1 MEWSC
6 PKVKLVLLPPN
17 FIPMNFLKT
26 FFASCLGTLV
36 ALILLIFLTIGLL
49 SGLSQEKT
57 VQVADHSVLHLRL
70 EAPMTEL
77 ELDDP
82 FADVF
87 PEVADQSLGLLRIR
101 KVIQQAKDDPK
112 IEGIYLNTSVL
123 MTGFASLREI
133 RAALLDFRSSGKWVV
148 AYADFYSE
156 GAYYLASAA
165 DKVYMYPEG
174 QVEFNGLS
182 TEVTFFKKLFD
193 KLEINPQ
200 VFRVGDFKSAV
211 EPFIRE
217 SLSEE
222 NKLQLNSILTSIHDD
237 MLAQIA
243 ESRNIP
249 VARLQEIADRMLVQD
264 AASAVKLGLLDSLYY
279 DDEIKNE
286 LRGRL
291 NLDEDSRVP
300 LVRYSQYK
308 KTVSGYGTS
317 RNEIAVIVA
326 DGEIVPG
333 RSDNGIVG
341 SSTVVDLVRRAR
353 TNDNVVAIVLR
364 VNSPGGVFQAAD
376 QMWRELILAA
386 ETKPLIASMGDYA
399 ASGGYYLAMACD
411 TIVAQPTTITGSIGV
426 FSVLFDLSKFLDNKI
441 GITSEE
447 VKTGDIGEL
456 VTVTRTLTDVEKSIW
471 QRQTDNIYETF
482 TRKAADARG
491 MSQADL
497 KKIASGRVWTG
508 AQAKENGL
516 ADVLGG
522 FEDAVRIAAGKA
534 GVGDDYKLRYYPQPK
549 PFLER
554 LMGNA
559 DEEVSQ
565 MLIKRELGVEHYQ
578 WHRQWER
585 LKNYQGTQAR
595 MPIHFQVH

>member
-1 MEWSC
+1 
-6 PKVKLVLLPPN
+6 
-17 FIPMNFLKT
+17 MNFLKS
-26 FFASCLGTLV
+26 FLASCLGSMV
-36 ALILLIFLTIGLL
+36 AIILLIFLTIGFL
-49 SGLSQEKT
+49 SGLSEEKI
-57 VQVADHSVLHLRL
+57 VQVADNSVLHLRL

-82 FADVF
+82 LAEVF
-87 PEVADQSLGLLRIR
+87 PEIADQTVGLLRVR
-101 KVIQQAKDDPK
+101 RVIERAKDDPK
-112 IEGIYLNTSVL
+112 IEGIYLNTSMM
-123 MTGFASLREI
+123 MTGFASLQEI
-133 RAALLDFRSSGKWVV
+133 RAAILDFRESGKWVV

-182 TEVTFFKKLFD
+182 TEVMFFKKLFD

-200 VFRVGDFKSAV
+200 IFRVGDFKSAV
-211 EPFIRE
+211 EPFMRE

-222 NKLQLNSILTSIHDD
+222 NKLQLNSILKSIHGE
-237 MLAQIA
+237 MLQQIA
-243 ESRNIP
+243 ESRHIP
-249 VARLQEIADRMLVQD
+249 LERLKEIADRMLVQD
-264 AASAVKLGLLDSLYY
+264 AASAVKLGLLDTLYY
-279 DDEIKNE
+279 DDEVKNE
-286 LRGRL
+286 LRARL
-291 NLDEDSRVP
+291 NLGEDDRVP
-300 LVRYSQYK
+300 LIRYSQYK
-308 KTVSGYGTS
+308 KTVTNYSS
-317 RNEIAVIVA
+317 SKNEIAVIVA

-333 RSDNGIVG
+333 RSDNGLVG

-353 TNDNVVAIVLR
+353 TNDNVKAIVLR

-386 ETKPLIASMGDYA
+386 EAKPLIASMGDYA

-411 TIVAQPTTITGSIGV
+411 TIVAQPNTITGSIGV

-456 VTVTRTLTDVEKSIW
+456 VTVTRKLTEAESAFW

-482 TRKAADARG
+482 TRKAAESRR

-508 AQAKENGL
+508 TQAKENGL

-522 FEDAVRIAAGKA
+522 FEDAVRIAADRA

-554 LMGNA
+554 LMGNVE
-559 DEEVSQ
+559 EEVSQ
-565 MLIKRELGVEHYQ
+565 SMLKRELGIEHYQ

-585 LKNYQGTQAR
+585 LKNYQGAQAR
-595 MPIHFQVH
+595 MPLQFQVK

>member
-1 MEWSC
+1 
-6 PKVKLVLLPPN
+6 
-17 FIPMNFLKT
+17 MNFLKS
-26 FFASCLGTLV
+26 FLASCLGSLV
-36 ALILLIFLTIGLL
+36 AIVLLIFLTIGLI
-49 SGLSQEKT
+49 SGLSEEKV
-57 VQVADHSVLHLRL
+57 VQVADNSVLHLRL
-70 EAPMTEL
+70 EAPITEL

-82 FADVF
+82 LADVF

-101 KVIQQAKDDPK
+101 KVIERAKEDPK
-112 IEGIYLNTSVL
+112 IEGIYLNTSML
-123 MTGFASLREI
+123 MTGFASLQEI
-133 RAALLDFRSSGKWVV
+133 RAAILDFRESGKWVV
-148 AYADFYSE
+148 AYADFYTE

-182 TEVTFFKKLFD
+182 TEVMFFKKLFD

-200 VFRVGDFKSAV
+200 IFRVGDFKSAV
-211 EPFIRE
+211 EPFMRE

-222 NKLQLNSILTSIHDD
+222 NKLQLQSILSSIHGE
-237 MLAQIA
+237 MLNQIA
-243 ESRNIP
+243 EARNIP
-249 VARLQEIADRMLVQD
+249 VDRLKEMADRMQVQD
-264 AASAVKLGLLDSLYY
+264 AASAVKMGLLDSLVY
-279 DDEIKNE
+279 DDEVKNE

-291 NLDEDSRVP
+291 NLDEDNRVP

-308 KTVSGYGTS
+308 KTVSTYS
-317 RNEIAVIVA
+317 SSKNEIAVIVA

-333 RSDNGIVG
+333 RSDNGLVG

-353 TNDNVVAIVLR
+353 TNDNVKAIVLR

-426 FSVLFDLSKFLDNKI
+426 FSVLFDLSNFLDHKI

-447 VKTGDIGEL
+447 VKTGDVGEL
-456 VTVTRTLTDVEKSIW
+456 VTVTRTLTDAEKAIW
-471 QRQTDNIYETF
+471 QRQTDNVYETF
-482 TRKAADARG
+482 TRKAAEGRG
-491 MSQADL
+491 MSQDNL

-508 AQAKENGL
+508 TQAKENGL

-522 FEDAVRIAAGKA
+522 FEDAVRIAADRA
-534 GVGDDYKLRYYPQPK
+534 GLGEDYKLRYYPQPK

-554 LMGNA
+554 LMGNVE
-559 DEEVSQ
+559 EEVSQ
-565 MLIKRELGVEHYQ
+565 SMLKRELGVEQYQ

-595 MPIHFQVH
+595 MPIQFQVQ

>member
-1 MEWSC
+1 M
-6 PKVKLVLLPPN
+6 PKGKIGTFAIE
-17 FIPMNFLKT
+17 FIAMNFLKS
-26 FFASCLGTLV
+26 FLASCLGSLV
-36 ALILLIFLTIGLL
+36 AIALIIFLTIGLI
-49 SGLSQEKT
+49 SGLSDEKV
-57 VQVADHSVLHLRL
+57 VQVADNSVLHLRL
-70 EAPMTEL
+70 EAPITEL

-82 FADVF
+82 LAEVF

-101 KVIQQAKDDPK
+101 RVIERAKEDPK
-112 IEGIYLNTSVL
+112 IEGIYLNTSML
-123 MTGFASLREI
+123 MTGFASLQEI
-133 RAALLDFRSSGKWVV
+133 RAALLDFRESGKWVV

-165 DKVYMYPEG
+165 DKIYMYPEG

-182 TEVTFFKKLFD
+182 TEVMFFKKLFD

-200 VFRVGDFKSAV
+200 IFRVGDFKSAV
-211 EPFIRE
+211 EPFMRE

-222 NKLQLNSILTSIHDD
+222 NKLQLQSILTSIHGE
-237 MLAQIA
+237 MLNQIA
-243 ESRNIP
+243 EARNIP
-249 VARLQEIADRMLVQD
+249 VERLREMADRMQVQD
-264 AASAVKLGLLDSLYY
+264 AASAVKLGLLDSLVY
-279 DDEIKNE
+279 DDEMKNE

-291 NLDEDSRVP
+291 NLDEEDRVP

-308 KTVSGYGTS
+308 KTVSGYS
-317 RNEIAVIVA
+317 SSKNEIAVIVA

-333 RSDNGIVG
+333 RSDNGLVG
-341 SSTVVDLVRRAR
+341 STTVVDLVRRAR
-353 TNDNVVAIVLR
+353 TNDNVKAIVLR

-376 QMWRELILAA
+376 QMWRELVLAD
-386 ETKPLIASMGDYA
+386 ETKPVIASMGDYA

-426 FSVLFDLSKFLDNKI
+426 FSVLFDLSKFLDHKI

-447 VKTGDIGEL
+447 VKTGDVGEL
-456 VTVTRTLTDVEKSIW
+456 ITVTRTLTDAEKAIW
-471 QRQTDNIYETF
+471 QRQTDNVYETF
-482 TRKAADARG
+482 TRKAAEGRG
-491 MSQADL
+491 MNQDNL

-522 FEDAVRIAAGKA
+522 FEDAVRIAADRA
-534 GVGDDYKLRYYPQPK
+534 GVGEDYKLRYYPQPK

-554 LMGNA
+554 LMGNVE
-559 DEEVSQ
+559 EEVTQS
-565 MLIKRELGVEHYQ
+565 MLKRELGVEQYQ
-578 WHRQWER
+578 RHRQWEK

-595 MPIHFQVH
+595 MPIQFEVK

>member
-1 MEWSC
+1 
-6 PKVKLVLLPPN
+6 
-17 FIPMNFLKT
+17 MNFLKS
-26 FFASCLGTLV
+26 FLASCLGSLV
-36 ALILLIFLTIGLL
+36 AIALLLFLTIGFLA
-49 SGLSQEKT
+49 GLSEEKA
-57 VQVADHSVLHLRL
+57 VQVADNSVLHLRL
-70 EAPMTEL
+70 EVPITEL
-77 ELDDP
+77 ELEDP
-82 FADVF
+82 LAEVF
-87 PEVADQSLGLLRIR
+87 PQVADQSLGLLRIR
-101 KVIQQAKDDPK
+101 GVIERAKEDPK
-112 IEGIYLNTSVL
+112 IEGIYLNTSML
-123 MTGFASLREI
+123 MTGFASLQEI
-133 RAALLDFRSSGKWVV
+133 RAAILDFRSSGKWVV
-148 AYADFYSE
+148 AYADFYTE

-182 TEVTFFKKLFD
+182 TEVMFFKKLFD

-200 VFRVGDFKSAV
+200 IFRVGDFKSAV
-211 EPFIRE
+211 EPFMRE

-222 NKLQLNSILTSIHDD
+222 NKLQLNSILSSVHGD
-237 MLAQIA
+237 MLGQIA
-243 ESRNIP
+243 ESRKIP
-249 VARLQEIADRMLVQD
+249 VERLKEMADRMLVQD
-264 AASAVKLGLLDSLYY
+264 AASAMKLGLIDSLYY

-286 LRGRL
+286 LRARL
-291 NLDEDSRVP
+291 NLDEEDRVP

-308 KTVSGYGTS
+308 KTVSGYS
-317 RNEIAVIVA
+317 SSKNEIAVIVA

-333 RSDNGIVG
+333 RSDNGLVG
-341 SSTVVDLVRRAR
+341 STTVVDLVRRAR

-376 QMWRELILAA
+376 QMWRELVLAA

-411 TIVAQPTTITGSIGV
+411 TIVAQPKTITGSIGV

-456 VTVTRTLTDVEKSIW
+456 VTVTRTLSDAEKAIW

-482 TRKAADARG
+482 TSKASEARG
-491 MSQADL
+491 MSQSDL

-516 ADVLGG
+516 VDVLGG
-522 FEDAVRIAAGKA
+522 FEDAVRIAAGQA

-549 PFLER
+549 PFVER
-554 LMGNA
+554 LMGNLE
-559 DEEVSQ
+559 EEVSQ
-565 MLIKRELGVEHYQ
+565 TMLKRELGVEQYQ

-585 LKNYQGTQAR
+585 LKSYQGTQAR
-595 MPIHFQVH
+595 MPIQFQVQ